1 MSADHFTLHHSH
13 AFHLLP
19 SRSRPL
25 LTPPQL
31 ARSAFLHTQDS
42 SWLLRRPSS
51 ASRLSSAPRTR
62 LNATRLAHLRS
73 PPLISAHL
81 RSPSRPSAAS
91 RTLCECVMCS
101 CVSCARQQVPQ
112 RTSSSSLTS
121 SSRAMCLVCGDA
133 SASDELCVV
142 RRRCDSGKLLRD
154 HRDFIDSPRDF
165 YLYLSRIHS
174 DFIMIPLLMISHWY
188 RTSSQALNSLCVKSQ
203 KSL

>member
-1 MSADHFTLHHSH
+1 MVASTTVKCFETQQCATH
-13 AFHLLP
+13 
-19 SRSRPL
+19 
-25 LTPPQL
+25 PPQ
-31 ARSAFLHTQDS
+31 RD
-42 SWLLRRPSS
+42 P
-51 ASRLSSAPRTR
+51 P
-62 LNATRLAHLRS
+62 S
-73 PPLISAHL
+73 PPPLASTDFG
-81 RSPSRPSAAS
+81 SPSRPSAAS

-112 RTSSSSLTS
+112 RTSLTS

-154 HRDFIDSPRDF
+154 HREFIDSPRDF
-165 YLYLSRIHS
+165 YLYLSRTHS